1 MEKVPWPNLAY
12 SESETTRL
20 KLDTCWWSMEKV
32 PWPHMDLCMKFG
44 ERALH
49 RQGVYGEGTMAQSDL
64 RIPTVPMGVF
74 CFPMA
79 LSFLDSFLMTIKGF
93 DYIDL
98 PSF

>member
-1 MEKVPWPNLAY
+1 
-12 SESETTRL
+12 
-20 KLDTCWWSMEKV
+20 
-32 PWPHMDLCMKFG
+32 MDLCMKFG